1 MNKPLVGVLASFVL
15 IAASVPSH
23 ANMAIQKKAKE
34 AGYPA
39 TNCLYCHNEKLP
51 VKGKTVTHNE
61 RGTYLVKQKEARKA
75 KEVDAAWLKD
85 YVEAKK

>member
-1 MNKPLVGVLASFVL
+1 MNKPLVGILTAFALV
-15 IAASVPSH
+15 AASVPSH
-23 ANMAIQKKAKE
+23 ASMPLQKQAKE

-51 VKGKTVTHNE
+51 VKGKAVSHNE

-75 KEVDAAWLKD
+75 KEIDVAWLKD
-85 YVEAKK
+85 FVEAKK